1 MDLSFKCP
9 LCETYFAT
17 NDDLKEHVKAIHTSY
32 YYDTYLVPPVLIFP
46 GGTTTVVESETP
58 ATVIT
63 TEPVSSADVFIEP
76 APVPDDGCC
85 ECDCCD
91 CCGGDIGAD
100 AGGTDAGG
108 CGDCDCDC
116 DCVIM

>member
-1 MDLSFKCP
+1 MDLNFKCP
-9 LCETYFAT
+9 LCPQYFDT
-17 NDDLKEHVKAIHTSY
+17 QEELSEHVQTYHAA
-32 YYDTYLVPPVLIFP
+32 YYDTYLAPPLLIFP
-46 GGTTTVVESETP
+46 GGESTAVVASETP

-63 TEPVSSADVFIEP
+63 TEPVSTADVLIEP

-91 CCGGDIGAD
+91 CCGGDIGA
-100 AGGTDAGG
+100 GGGGGDGG

>member
-1 MDLSFKCP
+1 MDLNFKCP
-9 LCETYFAT
+9 LCPTYFDT
-17 NDDLKEHVKAIHTSY
+17 QEELSEHVQANHAS
-32 YYDTYLVPPVLIFP
+32 YYDTYLIPPVLIFP
-46 GGTTTVVESETP
+46 GESTAVVASEAP

-63 TEPVSSADVFIEP
+63 TEPVSTADVLIEP

-100 AGGTDAGG
+100 AGGGDGG